1 MASFL
6 GHVSLK
12 IGYYLVHNHTGLSY
26 FKLVITLGIKKQRTA
41 LFLLNVGG
49 LLMSKTYASSRYC
62 SLLSLVETEEAIRK
76 LKDFFVMNLS
86 QSLNIMKVSAP
97 IMVKSGNGI
106 NDNLN
111 GIERVVSFDA
121 LDSDSSIEIVQS
133 LAKWKR
139 MAVTRYGFQNDE
151 GLYTDMNAIRRDE
164 TLDNTHSLYVDQWD
178 WEKVI
183 SEGQRNEQKLKEE
196 VQKIYES
203 IKITEQ
209 YMFGLYPKLTPT
221 LPNNIAFITAQEL
234 EQLYPQ
240 ISPKEREDEIARKYG
255 AVFIMGIGG
264 DLPSGEK
271 HDGRSPDYD
280 DWTLNGD
287 IILWNPVLERAFE
300 VSSMGIRVDRHAL
313 LKQLKE
319 SNCEERKS
327 LDYHKAILNEELP
340 STIGGGIGQSRL
352 CMFLLKKFILA
363 RCKLLF
369 GVNK

>member
-1 MASFL
+1 
-6 GHVSLK
+6 
-12 IGYYLVHNHTGLSY
+12 
-26 FKLVITLGIKKQRTA
+26 
-41 LFLLNVGG
+41 
-49 LLMSKTYASSRYC
+49 MSKMYVSSSYC
-62 SLLSLVETEEAIRK
+62 SLLSLLETEKAIRE
-76 LKDFFVMNLS
+76 LKDFFIMNLS

-97 IMVKSGNGI
+97 IVVKAGNGI

-121 LDSDSSIEIVQS
+121 LDSDCNIEIVQS

-139 MAVTRYGFQNDE
+139 MAVGRYDFQPDE

-183 SEGQRNEQKLKEE
+183 SEEQRNDQKLKEE
-196 VQKIYES
+196 VQKIYQS
-203 IKITEQ
+203 IKETEH
-209 YMFGLYPKLTPT
+209 YIYSLYPQLTPT
-221 LPNNIAFITAQEL
+221 LPNNIVFITAQEL
-234 EQLYPQ
+234 EHLYPQ

-264 DLPSGEK
+264 DLLSGEK

-287 IILWNPVLERAFE
+287 IILWNPALERAFE
-300 VSSMGIRVDRHAL
+300 VSSMGIRVDRDAL
-313 LKQLKE
+313 INQLKA

-327 LDYHKAILNEELP
+327 LDYHKAILNGKLP

-352 CMFLLKKFILA
+352 CMFLLKKVHIGEVQA
-363 RCKLLF
+363 SVWSEQIIKECEDHNIPLL
-369 GVNK
+369 